1 MLWNWNTIDAC
12 FLAESWQIKNNGMMA
27 ASCIGIC
34 LLVTALEG
42 LRRIGRNYDAM
53 LSSQAHRRVRCMTS
67 EATSSKTAGDAVC
80 CAVQPEFPRT
90 VVLRA
95 SFAQQLVRAIL
106 YAVTFGV
113 AYIVMLCAMYFNGY
127 IIISIVIGAGL
138 GKFLCDWMVIKVVV
152 MPGSEDRSAQTP
164 GHCSGL

>member
-27 ASCIGIC
+27 ASCIGIV

-42 LRRIGRNYDAM
+42 LRRIGRDYDAM
-53 LSSQAHRRVRCMTS
+53 LSSQANRRVRRLTS
-67 EATSSKTAGDAVC
+67 ETVSSKPVGDAAC
-80 CAVQPEFPRT
+80 CAIQPAPPRT

-95 SFAQQLVRAIL
+95 SFVQQLVRAII

-138 GKFLCDWMVIKVVV
+138 GKFLCDWMVVKVVV
-152 MPGSEDRSAQTP
+152 REEGGTGSTLGSI
-164 GHCSGL
+164 